1 MFNRS
6 GEGYAGPVS
15 QNLIT
20 HQTASSL
27 RSHDESG
34 KVFKIKITFIYI
46 QKKIYSIIEVILY
59 KLIAVV
65 SRRG

>member
-6 GEGYAGPVS
+6 GELYAGPVS

-20 HQTASSL
+20 HQTASNL
-27 RSHDESG
+27 RSRDERG

-46 QKKIYSIIEVILY
+46 RNFFIVL
-59 KLIAVV
+59 
-65 SRRG
+65 